1 MAPYQREFIQ
11 FALDQGVLRI
21 GEFVLKS
28 GRKSPYFFNSGLFSS
43 GASLSRLARFYATAI
58 RASGLEFD
66 MLYGAAYKGIPLVAA
81 VSVALNDV
89 HGLDLPYCFNRK
101 EAKDHGE
108 GGDTVGAPLEGR
120 VLLIDDVISAGTAT
134 RESVATIRGA
144 GAHPVGIAISLD
156 RQERGNDAR
165 SAIEEIEQEL
175 ALRVIS
181 VISLKHLVD
190 FLEERGDMQAELK
203 RLRSYRGVYGVG

>member
-11 FALDQGVLRI
+11 FALDQGVLRF

-43 GASLSRLARFYATAI
+43 GASLSRLARFYAAAI
-58 RASGLEFD
+58 RASHLEFD

-81 VSVALNDV
+81 VAVALNDV

-108 GGDTVGAPLEGR
+108 GGDTVGALLEGR

-134 RESVATIRGA
+134 RESVAIIRGA
-144 GAHPVGIAISLD
+144 GAHPVGTAISLD
-156 RQERGNDAR
+156 RQERGDDAR

-181 VISLKHLVD
+181 VISLKHLVE
-190 FLEERGDMQAELK
+190 FLEQRGDMQDELE
-203 RLRSYRGVYGVG
+203 RLQSYRSVHGVG